1 MNRSSSNGS
10 RRSQQPPSSPAYLLI
25 FFVFSLFAFMALP
38 LLLPLGSWIP
48 GASRR
53 ALIYFFFKRSSASS
67 PAKDIYQPAQQQQ
80 PHFASKS
87 LMAEQSSLSSFRDTE
102 SRALEVLVMELQR
115 MLQAERERI
124 LQLED
129 EIRVL
134 RISSNFLKERIHSV
148 EERTGFGLKQEPG
161 LMAGSSSIDR
171 LMQQIDSLQRKQESL
186 NGLAW
191 ELSKMIQ
198 WEKEKT
204 SALASEIS
212 SLRQSEAM
220 LVAKVKMLEEKV
232 SELTLRKNRKRT
244 HYAFDDHED
253 EL

>member
-1 MNRSSSNGS
+1 
-10 RRSQQPPSSPAYLLI
+10 
-25 FFVFSLFAFMALP
+25 MADQL
-38 LLLPLGSWIP
+38 
-48 GASRR
+48 
-53 ALIYFFFKRSSASS
+53 
-67 PAKDIYQPAQQQQ
+67 
-80 PHFASKS
+80 
-87 LMAEQSSLSSFRDTE
+87 SLSSLRDAE
-102 SRALEVLVMELQR
+102 SRALEALVMELQR

-129 EIRVL
+129 EIRLL
-134 RISSNFLKERIHSV
+134 RMSSNFLKERIHSV
-148 EERTGFGLKQEPG
+148 EERTAFGSKQDPG

-220 LVAKVKMLEEKV
+220 LMAKVKMLEEKV
-232 SELTLRKNRKRT
+232 SELTLRKNRRRT
-244 HYAFDDHED
+244 HYAFDDRED

>member
-1 MNRSSSNGS
+1 
-10 RRSQQPPSSPAYLLI
+10 
-25 FFVFSLFAFMALP
+25 
-38 LLLPLGSWIP
+38 
-48 GASRR
+48 
-53 ALIYFFFKRSSASS
+53 
-67 PAKDIYQPAQQQQ
+67 
-80 PHFASKS
+80 
-87 LMAEQSSLSSFRDTE
+87 
-102 SRALEVLVMELQR
+102 MELQR